1 MSGWLP
7 SDVLAAVESKEAVT
21 ELLQQHCTHQQLARV
36 HLGAMPATAVEKAMV
51 LPRLSKVVA
60 LGPPP
65 AAAASLSTPSPSS
78 PLSAIAGVRR
88 KHHLNLSVV
97 IACQDPTNV
106 GRCVGMCVRVYL
118 CECVYVTLCVCVCL
132 YLCVCVCVWFRMCM
146 HLCVSVCVTGVCM
159 CVCLSEFVCVCVC
172 LSGCMCVCVCVCVYE
187 CVFV

>member
-118 CECVYVTLCVCVCL
+118 CTCVCL
-132 YLCVCVCVWFRMCM
+132 DTRS
-146 HLCVSVCVTGVCM
+146 VSVC
-159 CVCLSEFVCVCVC
+159 CLPNCAWECNSMVILAFLFFRAC
-172 LSGCMCVCVCVCVYE
+172 LLD
-187 CVFV
+187 